1 MTAAGKIIS
10 VEMRDGVRIARV
22 QLPTVVVEAS
32 LALVPEAQAGDY
44 VTVDGG
50 LVIGRIAEHAFRSV
64 QAS

>member
-10 VEMRDGVRIARV
+10 IEIRDGVRIARV
-22 QLPTVVVEAS
+22 QLATVIVEAS
-32 LALVPEAQAGDY
+32 VALLPEAQAGDY

-50 LVIGRIAEHAFRSV
+50 MVIGRIAEHGFRNA